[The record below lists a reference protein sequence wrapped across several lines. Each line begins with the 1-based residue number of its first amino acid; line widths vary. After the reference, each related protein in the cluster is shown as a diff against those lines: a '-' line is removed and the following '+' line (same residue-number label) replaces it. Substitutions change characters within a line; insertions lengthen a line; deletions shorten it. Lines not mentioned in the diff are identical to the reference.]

1 MEELRK
7 IQHLDKL
14 VVVEDRTMSSSAIL
28 SLNKPGS
35 DKKMANPFFPSKVVP
50 VDCLS
55 NSKGYVLLV
64 LLERVSSEDVQKFGI
79 DSKSVAAESELR
91 TKGSASRKPYERD
104 FRLRL
109 QQEDRRWMPNT
120 VWDRGAFSQQRYDAR
135 GGAMQNSLSL
145 NAASYEHFQTGGV
158 QRACVGAVNSL
169 TSVASEYELRRWM
182 EEDYRR
188 QMIEEEEE
196 EHRQWLAKE
205 EERRLM
211 EEMHLR
217 QVQEEDWI
225 RWVHHEQIERIQEE
239 ERRRI
244 EEEEEEWRR
253 RIGEEERMRQIQEE
267 WMRELQE
274 EEEER
279 MRQIQ
284 EECMREIQEE
294 RMREIQEE
302 ERMRRIQ
309 EERMRRIQAEEER
322 MRQVQEEHM
331 RKIQEEER
339 MRRIQEERMREIQAE
354 EERMRRVQEEHMRK
368 IQEEQM
374 RRMREIQEEERM
386 RRVQEERRRHIQEE
400 EERMRKIQEERMR
413 QIQEERMKQIHEVE
427 HMRRIQEEEYRK
439 IEEEEWKRQVHE
451 AEWRRQMQEEQ
462 RRIKEEE
469 WRRQIQEDERRKQI
483 QKEEQRRIKEED
495 WRRKMQRES
504 QKRPVIEEKCSEKV
518 VEEEQLRR
526 PVKEERERELV
537 RGSVVRSR
545 NDLVQDL
552 VAGSLRAA
560 AIPQLSA
567 DAAQKVKKH
576 LVAETIRTVG
586 TMEQGE
592 RPGGGRNREVG
603 GISREDKTVSRF
615 GTSDK
620 EISQSRHLEEEYLR
634 YIREVESAH
643 NRSHDTSGGAVGRYG
658 SEQNDLKVAQHRAV
672 GIKSSDKLPSL
683 LDLKLKHP
691 EVKVDRSYSA
701 LHSEDR
707 VGDTNQWQRKVPTVR
722 KEFDSQAERDR
733 PTARSFNYGNQARD
747 LLRNEKSTFSS
758 VTENIADIYL
768 RRSDLDQENQRSSA
782 RRGRTDVHGASN
794 RNVIGRPE
802 HSWKDRRH
810 TVSGRPSTRPWLDS
824 N

>member
-1 MEELRK
+1 
-7 IQHLDKL
+7 
-14 VVVEDRTMSSSAIL
+14 
-28 SLNKPGS
+28 
-35 DKKMANPFFPSKVVP
+35 
-50 VDCLS
+50 
-55 NSKGYVLLV
+55 
-64 LLERVSSEDVQKFGI
+64 
-79 DSKSVAAESELR
+79 
-91 TKGSASRKPYERD
+91 
-104 FRLRL
+104 
-109 QQEDRRWMPNT
+109 
-120 VWDRGAFSQQRYDAR
+120 
-135 GGAMQNSLSL
+135 
-145 NAASYEHFQTGGV
+145 
-158 QRACVGAVNSL
+158 
-169 TSVASEYELRRWM
+169 
-182 EEDYRR
+182 
-188 QMIEEEEE
+188 
-196 EHRQWLAKE
+196 
-205 EERRLM
+205 
-211 EEMHLR
+211 
-217 QVQEEDWI
+217 
-225 RWVHHEQIERIQEE
+225 
-239 ERRRI
+239 
-244 EEEEEEWRR
+244 
-253 RIGEEERMRQIQEE
+253 
-267 WMRELQE
+267 
-274 EEEER
+274 
-279 MRQIQ
+279 
-284 EECMREIQEE
+284 
-294 RMREIQEE
+294 MREIQEE
-302 ERMRRIQ
+302 ERI
-309 EERMRRIQAEEER
+309 
-322 MRQVQEEHM
+322 RQ
-331 RKIQEEER
+331 
-339 MRRIQEERMREIQAE
+339 IQEERMREIQAE

-368 IQEEQM
+368 MQEERM
-374 RRMREIQEEERM
+374 RRVREIQEGEERM
-386 RRVQEERRRHIQEE
+386 RRVQEERRRRIQEE
-400 EERMRKIQEERMR
+400 EEERMR
-413 QIQEERMKQIHEVE
+413 QIQEERKRQIHEVE

-439 IEEEEWKRQVHE
+439 SGEEEWKRQVHE

-469 WRRQIQEDERRKQI
+469 WRRQMQEDERRKQI
-483 QKEEQRRIKEED
+483 QKEEQRIKEEE

-567 DAAQKVKKH
+567 DAAQKVKH
-576 LVAETIRTVG
+576 LVAEAIRTVG
-586 TMEQGE
+586 AMEQGA
-592 RPGGGRNREVG
+592 RPGGGQNREVG

-658 SEQNDLKVAQHRAV
+658 SEQNDPKAAQHRAV

-691 EVKVDRSYSA
+691 EFKVYRSYSA

-733 PTARSFNYGNQARD
+733 QTDRSFNYGNQARD
-747 LLRNEKSTFSS
+747 LVRNEKSTFSS
-758 VTENIADIYL
+758 VTENITDIYS
-768 RRSDLDQENQRSSA
+768 RRSDLDQEKRRSSA
-782 RRGRTDVHGASN
+782 IRGRTDVHGAGN